1 MSNITQQYLTFALGE
16 EVFALETE
24 SVREVIEL
32 VSITRIPKTPA
43 FMRGVIN
50 LRGHAVPV
58 VDLRTKFDLP
68 QVADTVNTCI
78 IIVDVDVDGENSA
91 MGAIVDSVR
100 EVFEMSSD
108 QINPPPRM
116 GTAVRADFI
125 KGMGKQNEEFVM
137 ILDIAKVFSPEELQ
151 TLADVEAGAEAG
163 VEADAETEAHAGV
176 G

>member
-1 MSNITQQYLTFALGE
+1 MSESITQQYLTFGLGE
-16 EVFALETE
+16 EVFALETG

-32 VSITRIPKTPA
+32 VPVTRIPKTPP

-58 VDLRTKFDLP
+58 VDLRIKFDMP
-68 QVADTVNTCI
+68 QVKDTVNTCI
-78 IIVDVDVDGENSA
+78 IIVDVEVEGESCY

-116 GTAVRADFI
+116 GTSIRSDFI
-125 KGMGKQNEEFVM
+125 KGMGKQDEEFIM
-137 ILDIAKVFSPEELQ
+137 ILDISKVFSQEELQ
-151 TLADVEAGAEAG
+151 AIIENDIQEKE
-163 VEADAETEAHAGV
+163 
-176 G
+176 

>member
-1 MSNITQQYLTFALGE
+1 MTENITQQYLTFGLAE
-16 EVFALETE
+16 EVFALETG

-32 VSITRIPKTPA
+32 VPVTRIPRTPP

-58 VDLRTKFDLP
+58 VDLRVKFDMPL
-68 QVADTVNTCI
+68 VKDTVNTCI
-78 IIVDVDVDGENSA
+78 IIVDVEIDDENCF

-116 GTAVRADFI
+116 GTSIRADFI
-125 KGMGKQNEEFVM
+125 KGMGKQNEEFIM
-137 ILDIAKVFSPEELQ
+137 ILDIAKVFSQEELQ
-151 TLADVEAGAEAG
+151 VILESEGAEEQPG
-163 VEADAETEAHAGV
+163 
-176 G
+176 